1 MRDDVVQAAERRT
14 VTANS
19 QADLVT
25 SVVSWHVEAA
35 AEAKRRREEA
45 MRQRLAALKSSD
57 MAAYLDMVRSTA
69 NSKVQ
74 ELLQQTDSCLN
85 TLAQKLAKAGAKVD
99 FAASAEEQG
108 SNAGGCGRR
117 MARH

>member
-1 MRDDVVQAAERRT
+1 MV
-14 VTANS
+14 N
-19 QADLVT
+19 
-25 SVVSWHVEAA
+25 WHTEAA

-74 ELLQQTDSCLN
+74 ELLQQTDACLK

-99 FAASAEEQG
+99 LTAAEEKQG
-108 SNAGGCGRR
+108 ADAGELLVQRC
-117 MARH
+117 